1 MGAMGAMVAMV
12 AMVAIGR
19 GLASWRQSDFPKDTL
34 VPDLPL
40 GGIDESM
47 PDAFVAGANCG

>member
-1 MGAMGAMVAMV
+1 MDAMGAMV